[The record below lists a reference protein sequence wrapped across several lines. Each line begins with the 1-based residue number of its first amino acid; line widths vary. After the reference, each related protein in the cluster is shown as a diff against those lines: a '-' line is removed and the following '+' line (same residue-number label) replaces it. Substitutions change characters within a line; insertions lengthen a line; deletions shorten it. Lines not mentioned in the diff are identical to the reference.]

1 VRSAKGRLVQSD
13 QLRSDAE
20 FDRELS
26 LFMTELRVELP
37 GVQILFGFML
47 SVPFSEKF
55 NTASDL
61 ERNVYFLGFASCA
74 IASALLIAPSV
85 YHRLHWRH
93 EVGRRDRMLASF
105 NRFAVLGGVFLAIAM
120 NSTIFVIGGRL
131 FGLSAAVILT
141 IIGIA
146 MFGWLWFGFPAA
158 RRVRELRSGRR
169 GSAGERH

>member
-1 VRSAKGRLVQSD
+1 VHPD
-13 QLRSDAE
+13 EPRSDAE
-20 FDRELS
+20 FDRELT

-55 NTASDL
+55 NAATDL

-85 YHRLHWRH
+85 YHRVHWRH
-93 EVGRRDRMLASF
+93 EVGRRDKMLASF

-131 FGLSAAVILT
+131 FGLTSAVIMAA
-141 IIGIA
+141 IGVA
-146 MFGWLWFGFPAA
+146 MFGWLWFGFPAV
-158 RRVRELRSGRR
+158 RRVRELRSDRR
-169 GSAGERH
+169 RSEGERH

>member
-1 VRSAKGRLVQSD
+1 
-13 QLRSDAE
+13 
-20 FDRELS
+20 
-26 LFMTELRVELP
+26 MTEFRVELP

-55 NTASDL
+55 NNATDL

-85 YHRLHWRH
+85 YHRVHWRH
-93 EVGRRDRMLASF
+93 EVGRRDKMLASF

-131 FGLSAAVILT
+131 FGLTAALILT
-141 IIGIA
+141 IIGVA
-146 MFGWLWFGFPAA
+146 MFGWLWFGFPAV
-158 RRVRELRSGRR
+158 RRAPALPSASRPPSGRPPLFF
-169 GSAGERH
+169 SLLPPTERS